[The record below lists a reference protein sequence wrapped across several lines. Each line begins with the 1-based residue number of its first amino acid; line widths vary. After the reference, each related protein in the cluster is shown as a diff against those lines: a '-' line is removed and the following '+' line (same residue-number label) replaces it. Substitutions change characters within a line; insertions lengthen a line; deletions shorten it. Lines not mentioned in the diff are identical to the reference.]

1 MNKELNE
8 ALERLNKAGFITEA
22 ASSPLMDIMIFM
34 HDIEG
39 KEKLTKEEKAEL
51 EKYYDYMFEHD
62 DEFDD
67 DAWELYNA
75 VSDAYDRFVLN
86 DKSSRTSSFTGIRD
100 ASEDPNYGRR
110 FKKM

>member
-22 ASSPLMDIMIFM
+22 KSSPLMDIMIFM
-34 HDIEG
+34 NDIEG

-51 EKYYDYMFEHD
+51 EKYYDYMYEHA

-67 DAWELYNA
+67 NTWELYNA
-75 VSDAYDRFVLN
+75 VIDAHERLVLN
-86 DKSSRTSSFTGIRD
+86 DKSGSLPGIRD
-100 ASEDPNYGRR
+100 ARKDPNYGRR
-110 FKKM
+110 FR